1 MQARWVPLT
10 SLPTAK
16 TLSPGFKAAS
26 TASGVEKQRRT
37 KRPLHK
43 YFFIEDISHSG
54 LGGAREIP
62 RGGAREIPGYLHNF
76 PIHTSSFKDGQP
88 TYGPRPSIKS
98 GSQRAA
104 DYGPRNQV

>member
-26 TASGVEKQRRT
+26 TALGVEKQRRT

-43 YFFIEDISHSG
+43 YFFTEDISHGG
-54 LGGAREIP
+54 L
-62 RGGAREIPGYLHNF
+62 GGAREIPGYLHNF
-76 PIHTSSFKDGQP
+76 PIPTSSFKDGQP
-88 TYGPRPSIKS
+88 TNGPRPSIKS
-98 GSQRAA
+98 GSQ
-104 DYGPRNQV
+104 